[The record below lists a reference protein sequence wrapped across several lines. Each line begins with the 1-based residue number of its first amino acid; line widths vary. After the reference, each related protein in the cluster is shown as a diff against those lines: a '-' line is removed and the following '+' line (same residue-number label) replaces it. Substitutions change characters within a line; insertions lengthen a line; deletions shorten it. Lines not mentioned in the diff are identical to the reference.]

1 MPACVRERVCAGSLL
16 EGKVEKK
23 SPSFGALEAFHLA
36 TVAVAIAT
44 TAQKC
49 FFAAERSQCQSLGET
64 LLSCCNFFLSD
75 STIFWQQRQFQAEH
89 EEKSPACSGRE
100 VHPICEDDNQTLTSR
115 ALGTG
120 EERHSHRKRV
130 GEILRPNCL
139 GKILKRQ
146 NLITQTESF

>member
-1 MPACVRERVCAGSLL
+1 VRESLCWKLTRGQGREKITKFRGTGSLPPRNSMCYRHIGRKML
-16 EGKVEKK
+16 
-23 SPSFGALEAFHLA
+23 LCCR
-36 TVAVAIAT
+36 TIAT
-44 TAQKC
+44 SEPRGDVAFLLQ
-49 FFAAERSQCQSLGET
+49 FF
-64 LLSCCNFFLSD
+64 FSD
-75 STIFWQQRQFQAEH
+75 STSFWQQRQFQAEH

>member
-16 EGKVEKK
+16 EGKGEKK

-36 TVAVAIAT
+36 TACAIAT
-44 TAQKC
+44 LAEKC
-49 FFAAERSQCQSLGET
+49 FFAAERSQRQRGDVAF
-64 LLSCCNFFLSD
+64 LLQFFFSD